1 MLRRHFTSHQLQKPN
16 LSSSLSLSKKMA
28 CCGDKDE
35 ILTATT
41 TAESATA
48 TISTSSNLSSVL
60 AYRDTLRLILER
72 LCGGGDVGV
81 SELARASC
89 VCRVWNS
96 VAYELLVEAFKAKW
110 KLGDVIGKPVSGSF
124 WRDSGIWKFAISHRI
139 VRGDSVASLAV
150 KYSVQVYFIFLIFNF
165 SISVWLSRK
174 CGKGQEIFL
183 IC

>member
-1 MLRRHFTSHQLQKPN
+1 
-16 LSSSLSLSKKMA
+16 MA

-48 TISTSSNLSSVL
+48 IITTSSNLSSVL

-72 LCGGGDVGV
+72 LSGGGDVGV

-96 VAYELLVEAFKAKW
+96 VAYELVVEAFKAKW

-150 KYSVQVYFIFLIFNF
+150 KYSVQVFFYFFNF
-165 SISVWLSRK
+165 QFLNFCLVIEKVWERTGNFFNLL
-174 CGKGQEIFL
+174 GF
-183 IC
+183 